1 VAIDLEDAV
10 ATERKVEA
18 RSAVA
23 AALTEFAGTR
33 TYVRVNHPATGL
45 TEGDIDAIVHPNLD
59 GIVLPKVEDEAT
71 IRAADGWLSAAE
83 RARGITDGHTSML
96 VLIESA
102 LGLHNA
108 AGILQA
114 SGRVETAIFGY
125 VDFMVD
131 VGIDLVDTSPNAEE
145 LLYARSAV
153 VVAARIARRRAPL
166 DGPFLDITDHDQFR
180 RQCRQGRSL
189 GFAGKMLIHPA
200 QIGLVHEAFRPS
212 PAEAQAA
219 ARIVRAFE
227 SAEARGDAAIVVDG
241 RLVDYP
247 VAVRAR
253 RILEAAS

>member
-1 VAIDLEDAV
+1 MTHPLRSLVFCPATASRRVRKLPTIGADAVAIDLEDAV

-23 AALTEFAGTR
+23 AALAEIAGTR
-33 TYVRVNHPATGL
+33 AYVRVNHPATGL

-59 GIVLPKVEDEAT
+59 G
-71 IRAADGWLSAAE
+71 
-83 RARGITDGHTSML
+83 
-96 VLIESA
+96 
-102 LGLHNA
+102 
-108 AGILQA
+108 GILQA
-114 SGRVETAIFGY
+114 SARVETAIFGY

-153 VVAARIARRRAPL
+153 VIAARIARRRAPL

-180 RQCRQGRSL
+180 RQCRQGRAL

-200 QIGLVHEAFRPS
+200 QIPLVHEAFRPT

-247 VAVRAR
+247 VADRAR
-253 RILEAAS
+253 RIPESAS